1 MSVSSTKKEGQHV
14 SLVPAARVKVYLLTA
29 YDYLT
34 ALQSWPRRFAKRL
47 LGILRH
53 HFPLNP
59 WKEWP
64 SPKIYWDLVAQA
76 ADDQPARY
84 LAFAIG
90 TDAPGSVVYQRIRQ
104 LIEYLPNH
112 SIAKRLRFVDP
123 LGPEIRALATSSSG
137 NGSNDSTKWEIKRQS
152 QSQGLK
158 WRLSPQS

>member
-14 SLVPAARVKVYLLTA
+14 SLVPAARVKIYLLTA

-76 ADDQPARY
+76 ADDQPACY
-84 LAFAIG
+84 FALAMR
-90 TDAPGSVVYQRIRQ
+90 TDTPGSVGHERYRQ
-104 LIEYLPNH
+104 LLEYLPNH
-112 SIAKRLRFVDP
+112 PIAERLRFVDP
-123 LGPEIRALATSSSG
+123 LGPEIRSLATPVR
-137 NGSNDSTKWEIKRQS
+137 E
-152 QSQGLK
+152 
-158 WRLSPQS
+158 